1 MSRTDRRVSGFD
13 DRSISDLIAFI
24 LMFSIIIT
32 GVGIVSLGAFGNLTE
47 FSDREK
53 VENSERGLTAMAST
67 LDEFQRQSD
76 TYRPEIK
83 LAIGGSSAY
92 LNQTNLT
99 VTVDDVTKTEYEY
112 FLNSTEQ
119 RFDRR
124 PEDVVVSYEG
134 GGVFRR
140 PGFGARYQPS
150 MKCRSNTAII
160 SFVTLVADNFDIS
173 SGYEQA
179 ETLNPRGLPGES
191 PVADLDST
199 LLFSARL
206 DTQNTNTTY
215 VEGSDIDVTL
225 DLSDTANP
233 KQWGEHFENS
243 PGEWDTISGQWGCES
258 VDAVLI
264 RQTVVELFL

>member
-1 MSRTDRRVSGFD
+1 MSRRAHKGGYFD
-13 DRSISDLIAFI
+13 DRSVSDLIAFI

-53 VENSERGLTAMAST
+53 IENSERGLTAMAST
-67 LDEFQRQSD
+67 LDEFHRQSD
-76 TYRPEIK
+76 TYRSEIK

-99 VTVDDVTKTEYEY
+99 VTVDDGTTTDYNY
-112 FLNSTEQ
+112 SLNSIEQ

-124 PEDVVVSYEG
+124 PEDVIVSYEG

-140 PGFGARYQPS
+140 PGFGARYRPS
-150 MKCRSNTAII
+150 MQCTNDVAII
-160 SFVTLVADNFDIS
+160 SFVTLNASNFDIS
-173 SGYEQA
+173 RGYDQS

-206 DTQNTNTTY
+206 VEQNRTY
-215 VEGSDIDVTL
+215 IEGSGLSVTL
-225 DLSDTANP
+225 DVSETANTA
-233 KQWGEHFENS
+233 QWEDYFENS
-243 PGEWDTISGQWGCES
+243 AGKWSGVKCQD
-258 VDAVLI
+258 VDSVLI
-264 RQTVVELFL
+264 RQTVVQLSL

>member
-1 MSRTDRRVSGFD
+1 MRRSNHRNGRFD
-13 DRSISDLIAFI
+13 DRSLSDLIAFI

-53 VENSERGLTAMAST
+53 IENSERGLTAMAST
-67 LDEFQRQSD
+67 LDEFHRQSD
-76 TYRPEIK
+76 TYRSEIK

-99 VTVDDVTKTEYEY
+99 VTVDDGTTTDYEY

-140 PGFGARYQPS
+140 PGFNARYQPS
-150 MKCRSNTAII
+150 MQCTNDVAII
-160 SFVTLVADNFDIS
+160 SFVTLDANNFRIS
-173 SGYEQA
+173 SGYDQTS
-179 ETLNPRGLPGES
+179 TLNPRGLPGES

-206 DTQNTNTTY
+206 VEQNTTY
-215 VEGSDIDVTL
+215 IEGSNLDVTL
-225 DLSDTANP
+225 DVSETANP
-233 KQWGEHFENS
+233 DQWEDYFENS
-243 PGEWDTISGQWGCES
+243 AGEWKPISGQWGCNDVES
-258 VDAVLI
+258 VLI
-264 RQTVVELFL
+264 RQTVVRLSL